1 MEKLKLTPLYTQGL
15 HHAEFGQFIIRL
27 YEDFGKTSLD
37 VAFDAD
43 FKTLF
48 DALQS
53 KITTYNKA
61 LEQIRASEESKK
73 IAEADRN
80 RDADVQALKDSIKP
94 YRNAKNETEKS
105 AYTAVKIVLDQYKGV
120 ENNAYEEETIKI
132 NTLVAKL
139 QSADYTAHIT
149 ALGIG
154 KFITQLSASNNAFND
169 LFAHRSYQTSQKET
183 YDVKVL
189 RKVMTAEYNIL
200 VTYIVALANVKT
212 DSFYKEVLGVI
223 NNSRKYFSDV
233 LARRSTKPAATP
245 PNAENQ

>member
-27 YEDFGKTSLD
+27 YEDFDKTSLD
-37 VAFDAD
+37 IAFDAD
-43 FKTLF
+43 FKTMF

-80 RDADVQALKDSIKP
+80 RDADIQALKDSIKP
-94 YRNAKNETEKS
+94 YRNAKNETEKN
-105 AYTAVKIVLDQYKGV
+105 AYTAIKIVLDQYKGI

-132 NTLVAKL
+132 NTLVTKL
-139 QSADYTAHIT
+139 QSSDYTAYIT
-149 ALGIG
+149 ALGIS
-154 KFITQLSASNNAFND
+154 KFITQLSASNTAFND

-183 YDVKVL
+183 YDVKAL
-189 RKVMTAEYNIL
+189 RKVMTAEYNTL
-200 VTYIVALANVKT
+200 ANYIVALANVKT
-212 DSFYKEVLGVI
+212 DPFYKEVLTVI

-233 LARRSTKPAATP
+233 LARRTSTIIETP
-245 PNAENQ
+245 SK